1 MYDCMS
7 RQAVQECRFC
17 KNNGERESYYRGHRL
32 RDARGAVRVCMIV
45 CRGRRCRSVG
55 SARTTA
61 SASRTTAGTGCAT
74 RAARCESMY
83 DCMSRQAV
91 QECRFCKNN
100 GERESYYRGHRLR
113 DARGAVCCPVLRAFR
128 CPRCGAAGDRAH
140 TSKYC
145 PLATADERMKST
157 AMMRSVR
164 MASGRRRNNTVAP
177 SVADTDNYMVFG
189 EATPSVISDTDTYKS
204 FAQSSPLDPL
214 WAALEKKLML

>member
-32 RDARGAVRVCMIV
+32 RDARRGVRVCMIV

-113 DARGAVCCPVLRAFR
+113 DARGAVRVCMIVCRGRR
-128 CPRCGAAGDRAH
+128 C
-140 TSKYC
+140 
-145 PLATADERMKST
+145 
-157 AMMRSVR
+157 RSVGSAR
-164 MASGRRRNNTVAP
+164 TTASASRTTAGT
-177 SVADTDNYMVFG
+177 G
-189 EATPSVISDTDTYKS
+189 CATR
-204 FAQSSPLDPL
+204 
-214 WAALEKKLML
+214 AARCEYV

>member
-113 DARGAVCCPVLRAFR
+113 DARGAGESMYDCMSRQAVQECRFCKNNGERESYYRGHRLRDAR
-128 CPRCGAAGDRAH
+128 GA
-140 TSKYC
+140 
-145 PLATADERMKST
+145 
-157 AMMRSVR
+157 V
-164 MASGRRRNNTVAP
+164 
-177 SVADTDNYMVFG
+177 
-189 EATPSVISDTDTYKS
+189 
-204 FAQSSPLDPL
+204 
-214 WAALEKKLML
+214 